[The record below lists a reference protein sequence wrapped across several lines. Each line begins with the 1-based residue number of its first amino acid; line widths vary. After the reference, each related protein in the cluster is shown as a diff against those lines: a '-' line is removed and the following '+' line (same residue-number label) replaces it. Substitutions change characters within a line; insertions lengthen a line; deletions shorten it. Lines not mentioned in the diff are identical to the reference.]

1 MGNKITFCTY
11 DAPKFHGP
19 NSWLK
24 RLLPGLNKHGYTI
37 QVLIFYEDDLENCET
52 YQHFLKLGLTVNSFP
67 FTSIAEEKISWIL
80 RTLSPDP
87 PDIFVP
93 NMLVHAFFA
102 AGFLRKSGIA
112 TIGLIHSDEKFYDG
126 IIEEFVNGEEKFE
139 ATAVVAC
146 SKYLYEKVSSKK
158 TRETICRFIPYGV
171 PVTNIPRA
179 NFNTEKLSLIYAGRL
194 AEKQKRIT
202 EVVMAICKAS
212 NEIKGVEGII
222 YGNGQNKKVIRLIE
236 KYSRN
241 NKVKFGGSV
250 PNSEIYNILSQA
262 QVFVLLSD
270 YEGLPQTLLEAMAC
284 GLVPVCTNMKSGIP
298 ELIVN
303 NQTGIIVKDRNI
315 EFVSAIKRLK
325 KDADLCQ
332 EISKNVQEKVQSYST
347 EICLG
352 SWVRLIE
359 ELLVNQKT
367 IHPIEIPEK
376 IDLPKPHQ
384 YLRTEDFRTPTVANL
399 ILQAVRN
406 STLFR
411 LLKKMVRRS

>member
-1 MGNKITFCTY
+1 
-11 DAPKFHGP
+11 
-19 NSWLK
+19 
-24 RLLPGLNKHGYTI
+24 
-37 QVLIFYEDDLENCET
+37 
-52 YQHFLKLGLTVNSFP
+52 
-67 FTSIAEEKISWIL
+67 
-80 RTLSPDP
+80 
-87 PDIFVP
+87 
-93 NMLVHAFFA
+93 
-102 AGFLRKSGIA
+102 
-112 TIGLIHSDEKFYDG
+112 
-126 IIEEFVNGEEKFE
+126 
-139 ATAVVAC
+139 
-146 SKYLYEKVSSKK
+146 VSSKK

-332 EISKNVQEKVQSYST
+332 EISKNVKEKVQSYST
-347 EICLG
+347 KICLE

-376 IDLPKPHQ
+376 IDLPKPHR

-399 ILQAVRN
+399 ILKAVRN